1 MEEIGSV
8 KKYRFRNVR
17 DFESLVNNNVNILDN
32 IKQRMHLASNNK
44 HNLISYTTTRYLSS
58 KERIKWS

>member
-17 DFESLVNNNVNILDN
+17 DFESLVNNNVNVLDN
-32 IKQRMHLASNNK
+32 IKHRMHRLQ
-44 HNLISYTTTRYLSS
+44 TTNITLFHT
-58 KERIKWS
+58 